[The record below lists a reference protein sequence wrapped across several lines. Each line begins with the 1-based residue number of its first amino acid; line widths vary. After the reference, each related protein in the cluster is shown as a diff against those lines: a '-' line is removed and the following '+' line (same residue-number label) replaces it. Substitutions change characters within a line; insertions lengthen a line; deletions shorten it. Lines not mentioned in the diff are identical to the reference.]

1 MRVTLSLIAGL
12 IALIAIFLV
21 LAGRAV
27 TPVLVHVER
36 DALMGALPLVRSALL
51 YTPTSTPLALRIQK
65 IKKLSGFDVTLLNDS
80 GTIGATTL
88 ADGTLTGTL
97 NVGGRGETIFE
108 MVSINQTSSFV
119 ISGPIFSQ
127 ASEEGSAVFPAGTRL
142 AISKPDDLVG
152 AFFDELF
159 TDALIMLVLG
169 IILAIPAGLYI
180 KRPAKMNLA
189 PIAEAINAL
198 ARKDFSYR
206 LAGNV
211 GDRKFATARIAFNQF
226 MDDMARDKQ
235 SPKSKETGALPTT
248 DIGEQYIRSRLIAG
262 ESERRA
268 FQAALSS
275 VTEGVLIVDRLG
287 RIVVFNS
294 AMQEISGYNSDVVLN
309 KAFTDV
315 IALTQRGGGAVTR
328 LIPQI
333 LSSGVTEVFPEDTM
347 LKRRDGTVVAVT
359 VKTTP
364 IKNDLRGG
372 VTHVVV
378 LVEERKPIAEKAPEP
393 KLVSKELPA
402 PPVAPSVR
410 AAPSIP
416 SVPPRR
422 VADAAKHSDS
432 EKLPMI
438 PPSPIPQVKARPAEI
453 NPPHPPHPILGMGA
467 RPQDILEGG
476 GIKKAEPPVAHAPA
490 APIIQKEMLPAPIAT
505 PPAPAIAVP
514 PKIYFVPPPAGS
526 SHHDSEKLPKIGK
539 EELPAKI
546 GAVLLP
552 IEDRESKNLPAAT
565 PKIAAKP
572 LDAGPPLNLPV

>member
-65 IKKLSGFDVTLLNDS
+65 IKKLSGFDITLLNDG
-80 GTIGATTL
+80 GTIGSTTL

-97 NVGGRGETIFE
+97 NVGGCGETIFE

-127 ASEEGSAVFPAGTRL
+127 ASERGSAVFPAGTRL

-235 SPKSKETGALPTT
+235 SPKSKETSALPTT

-275 VTEGVLIVDRLG
+275 VTEGFLIVDRLG

-315 IALTQRGGGAVTR
+315 IALTQRGGGAVTS

-402 PPVAPSVR
+402 PPVVPS
-410 AAPSIP
+410 A
-416 SVPPRR
+416 R
-422 VADAAKHSDS
+422 VAS
-432 EKLPMI
+432 
-438 PPSPIPQVKARPAEI
+438 
-453 NPPHPPHPILGMGA
+453 
-467 RPQDILEGG
+467 
-476 GIKKAEPPVAHAPA
+476 
-490 APIIQKEMLPAPIAT
+490 
-505 PPAPAIAVP
+505 
-514 PKIYFVPPPAGS
+514 
-526 SHHDSEKLPKIGK
+526 
-539 EELPAKI
+539 
-546 GAVLLP
+546 
-552 IEDRESKNLPAAT
+552 
-565 PKIAAKP
+565 
-572 LDAGPPLNLPV
+572 